1 MFCKHFKFSPGPWLK
16 DVSVPLCSTHSQPR
30 HSCSHFEL
38 LGHLPVWVWSQTE
51 VDPLVCV
58 VIRKLWGYPWQCKSH
73 HQLLGTTLHYSWIDM
88 IIFNS
93 FLIFMES
100 TSVALILV
108 PFIHQGK
115 SCLCLGP
122 KTIIIWIRIY
132 INGWKWRIWKNKCKY
147 IHKL

>member
-1 MFCKHFKFSPGPWLK
+1 MFYIHFIFSPGPWLK

-51 VDPLVCV
+51 VDPLGCV